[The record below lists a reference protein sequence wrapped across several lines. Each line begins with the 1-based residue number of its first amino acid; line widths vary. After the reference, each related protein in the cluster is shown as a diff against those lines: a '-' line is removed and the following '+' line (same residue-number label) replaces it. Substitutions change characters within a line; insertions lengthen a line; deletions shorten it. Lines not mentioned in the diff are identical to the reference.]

1 MRQKMRLAL
10 VVFLGSLACW
20 LNAAQAQ
27 TTYSYFYIGGQATY
41 TGLTP
46 GSTIN
51 VPLYLQEVNGD
62 GSTNS
67 LLASEGGLF
76 AAGVSVAFSSSS
88 GGVVTTITGVNP
100 NSGSPTTGFDD
111 VLDQSNSSISA
122 AILEQ
127 VNFSD
132 SDGVAAVVQGN
143 GVSNVF
149 LGTLV
154 LQASSSPGQTT
165 TFTVGAYDPSNGNTV
180 TFDSGYDLDNN
191 LDPLNP
197 SGASRRACCRCRT
210 ASGLRSPNCPS

>member
-111 VLDQSNSSISA
+111 VLDQSNTSISA
-122 AILEQ
+122 AILEPTELQPWYRAMVSPMFFWARSCFKRVLVQ
-127 VNFSD
+127 VRRQRLPSGRMTLAMATR
-132 SDGVAAVVQGN
+132 SPSTVAMI
-143 GVSNVF
+143 
-149 LGTLV
+149 L
-154 LQASSSPGQTT
+154 TT
-165 TFTVGAYDPSNGNTV
+165 TWT
-180 TFDSGYDLDNN
+180 
-191 LDPLNP
+191 
-197 SGASRRACCRCRT
+197 R
-210 ASGLRSPNCPS
+210 